1 MAGGWLTTMKPSFQ
15 TEWLALPPKD
25 SHQVLEKISL
35 LAQDPHSDAK
45 VKKQLKYLNGNLH
58 RIRSGDYRIFYTFDE
73 KYVSLLALRRR
84 SDETYDEDYDVEFL
98 GGLEVEL
105 GGGSSKAVGPDWE
118 KIFATQ
124 PQAKTRLPEPI
135 TQELLV
141 SLRVP
146 KECFTRLTRL
156 ENRED
161 LLNCPGIPDEIL
173 LKLDEYL
180 FERPLVLVTQQPD
193 YLLSDINDLLRFKE
207 GELLAFLLKL
217 SPEQEKF
224 VSWGVNATGPTLVKG
239 GPGTGKSTVA
249 LYRVRS
255 ILAMLRKRG
264 VENPR
269 ILFTT
274 YTNALVKS
282 SRQLL
287 EQLLGKDARFV
298 EVQTADSLVWSILTK
313 SGEAPHYANNEQLR
327 GLLRQAVELAKS
339 RFEGNALQKAA
350 QVVAIERVSI
360 QYLLDEI
367 LMVIVGRQ
375 LGTLEAYLTATRAGR
390 KMALYASHR
399 KAIWKVQECL
409 NELLNQSGLTT
420 FSHAR
425 DLAQALQESASILD
439 RFQAV
444 VIDEA
449 QDLDPSVL
457 RILVE
462 LCESPNRLF
471 ITADANQS
479 IYNSGFNWS
488 DVHQDLRFQGRT
500 GILRANYRSTRE
512 VGEAAQ
518 AYLAADMLDA
528 EAVDR
533 EYINSGPMPVVR
545 AVQNTNNE
553 ALLLARFLPGAA
565 REYRLGVS
573 ACAVF
578 CPTENAGR
586 AIAERLT
593 KLGVAANFMSG
604 KELDLSRQG
613 VKVLTLKSSKGLE
626 FPIVALAGFVDSRY
640 PNLPAGLSA
649 EETEEILGRE
659 RRTMF
664 VGMTRAMRALMLIV
678 PSSQN
683 SPLLK
688 GFNSTYWNVGKE
700 GESL

>member
-25 SHQVLEKISL
+25 AHQVLEKINL
-35 LAQDPHSDAK
+35 LAQDPHPDSK
-45 VKKQLKYLNGNLH
+45 VKKQLKYLDGKLH

-105 GGGSSKAVGPDWE
+105 GGGSGKAVGPDWE

-124 PQAKTRLPEPI
+124 PQEKTRLPEPI
-135 TQELLV
+135 TEELLG

-255 ILAMLRKRG
+255 ILAMLRKKG

-287 EQLLGKDARFV
+287 EQLLGADARFV
-298 EVQTADSLVWSILTK
+298 EVQTADSLVWSILAK
-313 SGEAPHYANNEQLR
+313 SGEAPNYANNEQLR
-327 GLLRQAVELAKS
+327 GLLRQAVGLAQS

-350 QVVAIERVSI
+350 QVVAIERISI

-367 LMVIVGRQ
+367 LTVIVGRQ
-375 LGTLEAYLTATRAGR
+375 LGTLETYLVAARAGR
-390 KMALYASHR
+390 KMPLNASQR

-409 NELLNQSGLTT
+409 NELLNQSGQTT

-439 RFQAV
+439 PFQAV

-479 IYNSGFNWS
+479 IYGSGFNWN
-488 DVHQDLRFQGRT
+488 DVHQNLRFQGRT

-545 AVQNTNNE
+545 AVHNSHDE

-593 KLGVAANFMSG
+593 KLGIAANFMSG

-626 FPIVALAGFVDSRY
+626 FPIVALAGFLDSRY
-640 PNLPAGLSA
+640 PNLPADLSA